1 MGGRAIV
8 RNSKQR
14 AKSTGGI
21 VDHDEHLG
29 NAVEKTDGFRF
40 WGRTIACDGEVNDE
54 RRIKIVRSCSIN
66 APWNS
71 GIGILSGRFASSRPK
86 LGRRFQAEDL
96 KSEGAMFGPKIAVW
110 AEGVSSVGINS
121 TAARTV
127 DCLSKSR
134 SRRVFESLLVEVIS
148 LAFSASSLVF
158 RLESPRGR
166 ELFLPRPQSQDTE
179 VSSALN
185 ATSTNLLLG
194 RASADELARPAITEG
209 RS

>member
-40 WGRTIACDGEVNDE
+40 WGRTIACDGEIRFFKAETRPKV
-54 RRIKIVRSCSIN
+54 
-66 APWNS
+66 
-71 GIGILSGRFASSRPK
+71 SGR
-86 LGRRFQAEDL
+86 
-96 KSEGAMFGPKIAVW
+96 GPQKRGGNVWAQNNSW

-148 LAFSASSLVF
+148 LAFSA
-158 RLESPRGR
+158 RLENPRGR
-166 ELFLPRPQSQDTE
+166 DAFLSRPQSQDAE
-179 VSSALN
+179 VSSA
-185 ATSTNLLLG
+185 TQRSIIKFTPRPSLG
-194 RASADELARPAITEG
+194 RRVGTPRNHRRT
-209 RS
+209 

>member
-66 APWNS
+66 TPWNS

-96 KSEGAMFGPKIAVW
+96 KSEGAMFRPKIAVW

-148 LAFSASSLVF
+148 LAFSA
-158 RLESPRGR
+158 RLENPRGR
-166 ELFLPRPQSQDTE
+166 DAFLSRPQSQDAE
-179 VSSALN
+179 VSSA
-185 ATSTNLLLG
+185 TQRSIIRFTPRPSLG
-194 RASADELARPAITEG
+194 RRVGTPRNHRRT
-209 RS
+209 

>member
-96 KSEGAMFGPKIAVW
+96 KSEGAMFGPKITVW

-148 LAFSASSLVF
+148 LAFSASLVF
-158 RLESPRGR
+158 RLENPRGR
-166 ELFLPRPQSQDTE
+166 DAFLSRPQSQDAE
-179 VSSALN
+179 VSSA
-185 ATSTNLLLG
+185 TQRSIIKFTPRPSLG
-194 RASADELARPAITEG
+194 RRVGTPRNHRRT
-209 RS
+209 

>member
-1 MGGRAIV
+1 MARRFGQAHASDVIIG
-8 RNSKQR
+8 
-14 AKSTGGI
+14 
-21 VDHDEHLG
+21 DWPCLG
-29 NAVEKTDGFRF
+29 MPR
-40 WGRTIACDGEVNDE
+40 GEWFS
-54 RRIKIVRSCSIN
+54 RIKIVRSCSIN

-96 KSEGAMFGPKIAVW
+96 KSEGAMFGPKITVW
-110 AEGVSSVGINS
+110 AEGGITFGPGRLSSVGINS

-148 LAFSASSLVF
+148 LAFSARTQEAETRSFLGRNRKTQKSVARPNAASS
-158 RLESPRGR
+158 
-166 ELFLPRPQSQDTE
+166 
-179 VSSALN
+179 
-185 ATSTNLLLG
+185 NLLLG
-194 RASADELARPAITEG
+194 RASADELAHPAITEG

>member
-40 WGRTIACDGEVNDE
+40 WGRMIACDGEVNDE
-54 RRIKIVRSCSIN
+54 RWIKIVRSCSIN

-96 KSEGAMFGPKIAVW
+96 KSEGAMFGPKITVW

-148 LAFSASSLVF
+148 LAFSA
-158 RLESPRGR
+158 RLENPRGR
-166 ELFLPRPQSQDTE
+166 DAFLSRPQSQDAE
-179 VSSALN
+179 VSSA
-185 ATSTNLLLG
+185 TQRSIIKFTPRSSLG
-194 RASADELARPAITEG
+194 RRVGTPRNHRRT
-209 RS
+209 

>member
-21 VDHDEHLG
+21 VDHHEHLG

-66 APWNS
+66 TPWNS

-96 KSEGAMFGPKIAVW
+96 KSEGAMFRPKIAVW

-148 LAFSASSLVF
+148 LAFSA

-194 RASADELARPAITEG
+194 RASADELARPAITEE

>member
-1 MGGRAIV
+1 MARRFGQAHASDVIIG
-8 RNSKQR
+8 
-14 AKSTGGI
+14 
-21 VDHDEHLG
+21 DWPCLG
-29 NAVEKTDGFRF
+29 MPR
-40 WGRTIACDGEVNDE
+40 GEWFS
-54 RRIKIVRSCSIN
+54 RIKIVRSCSIN

-96 KSEGAMFGPKIAVW
+96 KSEGAMFGPKITVW

-148 LAFSASSLVF
+148 LAFSARTQEAETRSFLGRNRKTQKSVARPNAASS
-158 RLESPRGR
+158 
-166 ELFLPRPQSQDTE
+166 
-179 VSSALN
+179 
-185 ATSTNLLLG
+185 NLLLG
-194 RASADELARPAITEG
+194 RASADELAHPAITEG

>member
-148 LAFSASSLVF
+148 LAFSARTQEAETRSFLGRNRKTQKSVARPNAASS
-158 RLESPRGR
+158 
-166 ELFLPRPQSQDTE
+166 
-179 VSSALN
+179 
-185 ATSTNLLLG
+185 NLLLG

>member
-1 MGGRAIV
+1 MGASAHGL
-8 RNSKQR
+8 
-14 AKSTGGI
+14 
-21 VDHDEHLG
+21 LG
-29 NAVEKTDGFRF
+29 LDRLNQSA
-40 WGRTIACDGEVNDE
+40 
-54 RRIKIVRSCSIN
+54 
-66 APWNS
+66 
-71 GIGILSGRFASSRPK
+71 IGIDSSVTVESVG
-86 LGRRFQAEDL
+86 LA
-96 KSEGAMFGPKIAVW
+96 
-110 AEGVSSVGINS
+110 VSSVGINS

-148 LAFSASSLVF
+148 LAFSA

-166 ELFLPRPQSQDTE
+166 ELFLPRPQFQDTE

>member
-110 AEGVSSVGINS
+110 AEGGITFGPGRLRRESHGGFSSWASRPRSVKSECKSSPNTIGTLDEIS
-121 TAARTV
+121 KTRRRIR
-127 DCLSKSR
+127 LS
-134 SRRVFESLLVEVIS
+134 
-148 LAFSASSLVF
+148 
-158 RLESPRGR
+158 
-166 ELFLPRPQSQDTE
+166 
-179 VSSALN
+179 
-185 ATSTNLLLG
+185 
-194 RASADELARPAITEG
+194 
-209 RS
+209 